1 LPSLAIRRPS
11 ELVKQIG
18 SSKLARQIGAGKSA
32 GPPIAATDFC
42 EKTNVHFWQGWILP
56 PIAPTLGA
64 VRRFRL
70 FLMLWSLF
78 GEQGSGFFSAFA
90 AVDGT

>member
-1 LPSLAIRRPS
+1 MRRPNR
-11 ELVKQIG
+11 
-18 SSKLARQIGAGKSA
+18 LARQIGANKSA
-32 GPPIAATDFC
+32 GAIIAARDFS
-42 EKTNVHFWQGWILP
+42 EKTNEHFWQGWILP
-56 PIAPTLGA
+56 PIAPTLWA
-64 VRRFRL
+64 VRRFCL

>member
-1 LPSLAIRRPS
+1 MRRPNR
-11 ELVKQIG
+11 
-18 SSKLARQIGAGKSA
+18 LARQIGASKSA
-32 GPPIAATDFC
+32 GSTIAARDFC
-42 EKTNVHFWQGWILP
+42 KKTNEHFWQGWILP
-56 PIAPTLGA
+56 PIAPTLWA
-64 VRRFRL
+64 VRRFCL

>member
-1 LPSLAIRRPS
+1 MRRPNR
-11 ELVKQIG
+11 LVKQTG
-18 SSKLARQIGAGKSA
+18 PSKSA
-32 GPPIAATDFC
+32 SPPIAADDFC